1 MLKDIMG
8 RVIEAG
14 HVVVYPVRKGS
25 QMWLKK
31 LEVSRVNELT
41 KTLHGVNTMG
51 VPITIKNLN
60 TVAVVDANL

>member
-1 MLKDIMG
+1 MPKDIMG
-8 RVIEAG
+8 REIEAG
-14 HVVVYPVRKGS
+14 HVIVYPVRKGS

-31 LEVSRVNELT
+31 LELSCVDEL
-41 KTLHGVNTMG
+41 KGTLHGMNTMG